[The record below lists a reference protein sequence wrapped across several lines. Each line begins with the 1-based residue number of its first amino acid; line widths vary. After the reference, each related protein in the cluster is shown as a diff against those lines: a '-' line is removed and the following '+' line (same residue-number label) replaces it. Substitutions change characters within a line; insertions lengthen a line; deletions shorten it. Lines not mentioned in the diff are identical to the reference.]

1 MGCGLRKLEDP
12 DDSSPGKIFS
22 TLKRPQVE
30 TKTDSAYEYVL
41 LDFTLEVSSNPEV
54 IKISS
59 VLDIATKVE
68 EYYIKGYVVGAI
80 HPIILPVGRRKHFSA
95 SYLYRVVLSRLKL
108 SPKHTAPRRQ
118 RHPRLVIEE
127 CPLMYETLTNDV
139 VKGLLEKVNEAAK
152 RGKKF
157 VGFITQHFP
166 QPKFCNGTNTD
177 GNVDSES
184 ALSIRSREHRKYNY
198 DENYKNWNEGTL
210 SGQSSES
217 GIEEEIQ
224 PERGQLQDADFQFG
238 KEGSP
243 RPTKPRKGEDNKLYT
258 VFNVFDDDST
268 CWTYYEGILSMK
280 VTRKGA
286 VISTLDADWL
296 ELTAFYYKQGLSLID
311 SFVYWETSKGDH
323 MPKSLEGLFIYEEEG
338 SGVPGSNRKGND
350 TIVVEQWTVIEGC
363 EIKTDYGPLLHTLAE
378 FGWLLTC
385 VLPTPIIRHDR
396 LGITLPTAVH
406 TYSPKEGATNSLL
419 QGVRARKLSDQI
431 PTKMHE
437 DPEKQTGWSHQ
448 SEGNLATK
456 QVVFLQRP
464 VMWNSN
470 TQTPEKSTRQLRS
483 DEKGK
488 VSSRSIGLDT
498 ATSRPAESGHPPDE
512 FHLSPFKPCWS
523 KEGSAPYESFS
534 GFNSSDSVLR
544 ELDDGQFEQEDGA
557 TQVTCM

>member
-1 MGCGLRKLEDP
+1 MGCGLRKLEEQ

-41 LDFTLEVSSNPEV
+41 LDFTLEASSNPEV

-80 HPIILPVGRRKHFSA
+80 HPIILPIGRRKHFSA

-108 SPKHTAPRRQ
+108 SQKHTAPRRQ

-127 CPLMYETLTNDV
+127 CPLTYETLTNEV

-184 ALSIRSREHRKYNY
+184 ALFIRSREHRKYNY

-210 SGQSSES
+210 FHSQMTDHS
-217 GIEEEIQ
+217 EEEIQ
-224 PERGQLQDADFQFG
+224 PERGQLQDTDFQFG
-238 KEGSP
+238 KEGSSS
-243 RPTKPRKGEDNKLYT
+243 PTKSRKEDNKLYT
-258 VFNVFDDDST
+258 IFNVFDDDST
-268 CWTYYEGILSMK
+268 CWTYHEGVLSMK
-280 VTRKGA
+280 ITRKGP
-286 VISTLDADWL
+286 VVSTLDADWL
-296 ELTAFYYKQGLSLID
+296 ELTTFYYKQGLSLID
-311 SFVYWETSKGDH
+311 TFVHWETSKGDH
-323 MPKSLEGLFIYEEEG
+323 IPKSLEGLFIYEEEG

-385 VLPTPIIRHDR
+385 VLPTPIIRHDSLCFTSWSIPASPWKER
-396 LGITLPTAVH
+396 THGSHNWRYAWGLDLSLFKSTERETLIDFGRFELDVDGIFQ
-406 TYSPKEGATNSLL
+406 ELL
-419 QGVRARKLSDQI
+419 QTNGLVPMKEIWPQSKLFSFRDLSCGIQ
-431 PTKMHE
+431 P
-437 DPEKQTGWSHQ
+437 SR
-448 SEGNLATK
+448 
-456 QVVFLQRP
+456 LQRRNP
-464 VMWNSN
+464 QGNSEVMRKAKFLV
-470 TQTPEKSTRQLRS
+470 E
-483 DEKGK
+483 
-488 VSSRSIGLDT
+488 VLD
-498 ATSRPAESGHPPDE
+498 
-512 FHLSPFKPCWS
+512 
-523 KEGSAPYESFS
+523 
-534 GFNSSDSVLR
+534 
-544 ELDDGQFEQEDGA
+544 
-557 TQVTCM
+557 

>member
-80 HPIILPVGRRKHFSA
+80 HPIILPVGRRKHFPA

-108 SPKHTAPRRQ
+108 SPKHTALRRQ
-118 RHPRLVIEE
+118 RHPRLLIEE
-127 CPLMYETLTNDV
+127 CPLMYETLTNEV

-184 ALSIRSREHRKYNY
+184 ALSIKSREHRKYNY

-224 PERGQLQDADFQFG
+224 PERGQLQDADF
-238 KEGSP
+238 SS
-243 RPTKPRKGEDNKLYT
+243 PTKPRKGEDKLYT

-268 CWTYYEGILSMK
+268 CWTYHEGILSMK

-296 ELTAFYYKQGLSLID
+296 ELTTFYYKQGLSLID
-311 SFVYWETSKGDH
+311 SFVSWETSKGDH
-323 MPKSLEGLFIYEEEG
+323 MTKSLEGLFIYEEGG

-385 VLPTPIIRHDR
+385 VLPTPIIRHDSAQ
-396 LGITLPTAVH
+396 T
-406 TYSPKEGATNSLL
+406 SL
-419 QGVRARKLSDQI
+419 
-431 PTKMHE
+431 
-437 DPEKQTGWSHQ
+437 
-448 SEGNLATK
+448 
-456 QVVFLQRP
+456 VFQK
-464 VMWNSN
+464 
-470 TQTPEKSTRQLRS
+470 KSTRQLRS

-498 ATSRPAESGHPPDE
+498 AMSHPAESEHPPDE
-512 FHLSPFKPCWS
+512 FHLSPSKPCWI
-523 KEGSAPYESFS
+523 KEGSAQYESFS

-544 ELDDGQFEQEDGA
+544 EMDDGQFEQEDGA

>member
-1 MGCGLRKLEDP
+1 MKKAQETMGPILRYRSSDDFAMGCGLRKLEDP

-41 LDFTLEVSSNPEV
+41 LDFTLEASPNPEV

-59 VLDIATKVE
+59 VLDIASKVE

-80 HPIILPVGRRKHFSA
+80 HPIILPTGRRRHFPA
-95 SYLYRVVLSRLKL
+95 SYMYRVVLSRLKL
-108 SPKHTAPRRQ
+108 SQKHTAPRGQ

-127 CPLMYETLTNDV
+127 CPLMCETLTNEV

-152 RGKKF
+152 RGMKF

-177 GNVDSES
+177 VNVDSES
-184 ALSIRSREHRKYNY
+184 TLSRKSREYRRDHA
-198 DENYKNWNEGTL
+198 DENYKNWHQGTL

-217 GIEEEIQ
+217 GIEEVQ
-224 PERGQLQDADFQFG
+224 PESAQLQDPNFQFG

-243 RPTKPRKGEDNKLYT
+243 SPTRPGKGEDKLYS

-268 CWTYYEGILSMK
+268 CWIYHEGILSMK
-280 VTRKGA
+280 VTRKGS

-296 ELTAFYYKQGLSLID
+296 ELTTFYYKQGLSLID
-311 SFVYWETSKGDH
+311 SFVHWDISKGDH
-323 MPKSLEGLFIYEEEG
+323 LPKSIEGFFLYEEEG
-338 SGVPGSNRKGND
+338 SGIPGSNRKGND
-350 TIVVEQWTVIEGC
+350 TIVVEQWTVIEGY

-385 VLPTPIIRHDR
+385 VLPTPIIRHD
-396 LGITLPTAVH
+396 
-406 TYSPKEGATNSLL
+406 
-419 QGVRARKLSDQI
+419 
-431 PTKMHE
+431 
-437 DPEKQTGWSHQ
+437 

-464 VMWNSN
+464 VMWNS
-470 TQTPEKSTRQLRS
+470 TIQTPEKKSTRQ
-483 DEKGK
+483 
-488 VSSRSIGLDT
+488 SRSEEKSKVISRNIGLDT
-498 ATSRPAESGHPPDE
+498 ATSHPAESGHASVE
-512 FHLSPFKPCWS
+512 FHLSPSKSCWI
-523 KEGSAPYESFS
+523 KEESAQYGSFS
-534 GFNSSDSVLR
+534 GFGSSDGMLK
-544 ELDDGQFEQEDGA
+544 ELDDGQFEQEDGV